1 MRYSKWYIG
10 VAVLAGVLMLAACTP
25 VTAEPPAAEQ
35 PATPAAVEPVG
46 EQPAAETP
54 APAAGP
60 YMPIPEADCM
70 TLQSDAEAALGVPFA
85 MRTAPFTDYVSGE
98 GGTGCL
104 LTATGT
110 GAQFTDPMTVID
122 KLKAAFVG
130 WEENM
135 NYAAGGPTGAAI
147 GMTRDQGLMLVSA
160 NWQPG
165 PAVSCP
171 ADQPISACAVPPEQ
185 QMYTITV
192 EAAMK

>member
-1 MRYSKWYIG
+1 MRNRKWFFVFAI
-10 VAVLAGVLMLAACTP
+10 LAGLLILAACRP
-25 VTAEPPAAEQ
+25 ITAEPPAATAE
-35 PATPAAVEPVG
+35 PAAATEAPT
-46 EQPAAETP
+46 AETP
-54 APAAGP
+54 ATEEAAAAVGV
-60 YMPIPEADCM
+60 YVPIPEADCQ
-70 TLQSDAEAALGVPFA
+70 TLQTDAEAALGVPFA
-85 MRTAPFTDYVSGE
+85 MSTAPFTDYVSGE

-110 GAQFTDPMTVID
+110 GAQFSDPMTVID
-122 KLKAAFVG
+122 KLKAEFVG

-171 ADQPISACAVPPEQ
+171 ADQPISACAVPPEHQ
-185 QMYTITV
+185 IYTITV